1 MTVEIQAE
9 IRKMKSGLATGPNG
23 ITVKFLEA
31 FEDYG
36 FDKISTLFNK
46 IYDTVQIPPHISK
59 SICIAPPK
67 KPGPTKC
74 QLHKTTGLMT
84 NMLLVKV
91 RIRNKIKSEIA
102 EEQSRFVVV
111 LGLSYP
117 QWQYMG

>member
-1 MTVEIQAE
+1 
-9 IRKMKSGLATGPNG
+9 MKSGLATGPNG

-84 NMLLVKV
+84 NIPVKV
-91 RIRNKIKSEIA
+91 STGNKIKSEVA

-111 LGLSYP
+111 LDLSYP
-117 QWQYMG
+117 Q